1 MSTDK
6 SSASDFQNYLKKLAV
21 QNKDLNHRFSEKH
34 FFRKELEEFYM
45 SFRGNVNFP
54 ALILESAELAF
65 SDAPRNAFKERTP
78 AFLIVDQY
86 GTDDDYDQ
94 IAEALD
100 RCERIGDEILRKF
113 LEDASNSSCLEV
125 KSFKLSDCRAIPIQ
139 NQNERYIGYRYLI
152 NSKTFFCQD
161 PDPTKWN
168 LNATENE
175 TTQN

>member
-6 SSASDFQNYLKKLAV
+6 SSASDFQNYLEKLAV
-21 QNKDLNHRFSEKH
+21 QNKDLNHRVSGKH
-34 FFRKELEEFYM
+34 FFRKELEEFYVG
-45 SFRGNVNFP
+45 FRGDVNFP

-65 SDAPRNAFKERTP
+65 SDSPRNAFKERSS
-78 AFLIVDQY
+78 AFLVVDNY
-86 GTDDDYDQ
+86 ENDDDYDQ

-113 LEDASNSSCLEV
+113 LADAEDSSILEV
-125 KSFKLSDCRAIPIQ
+125 KSFNLSDCTAFPIQ

-161 PDPTKWN
+161 PDPEKWN

-175 TTQN
+175 IAQN

>member
-6 SSASDFQNYLKKLAV
+6 SSAADFQNYLKKLAV
-21 QNKDLNHRFSEKH
+21 QNKELNHRVSEKH

-45 SFRGNVNFP
+45 SFRADVNFP

-65 SDAPRNAFKERTP
+65 SDAPRNAFKERSS
-78 AFLIVDQY
+78 AFLIVDKY

-113 LEDASNSSCLEV
+113 LEDASDSACLEV
-125 KSFKLSDCRAIPIQ
+125 KSFKLSDCTCFPIE
-139 NQNERYIGYRYLI
+139 NQKERYIGYRYLI

-161 PDPTKWN
+161 PDPEKWN

-175 TTQN
+175 TPKN